1 MWGTSLPGKNKTL
14 MGVQT
19 DCKFKHLMGY
29 SVKKKASG
37 SLQKGYVHALKFQLN
52 PVSNFAVIFI

>member
-1 MWGTSLPGKNKTL
+1 

-19 DCKFKHLMGY
+19 DCKLKHLMGY

-37 SLQKGYVHALKFQLN
+37 SLQKGYVHAPKFQLN